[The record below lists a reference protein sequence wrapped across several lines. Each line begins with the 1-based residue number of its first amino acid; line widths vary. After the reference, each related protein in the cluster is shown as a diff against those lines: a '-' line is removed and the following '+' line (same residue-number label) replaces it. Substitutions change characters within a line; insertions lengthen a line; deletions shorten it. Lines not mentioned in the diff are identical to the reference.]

1 MNLLLDTHTFLWAID
16 SPKLLPGRIEQ
27 LLSNNTSIWFLS
39 LASVWEIQIKSELG
53 KLRLSLPLSELIE
66 TQQQTNDLRL
76 LPIELSHIYA
86 LSGLP
91 HHHRDPFDR
100 LLITQARVER
110 LPLLSRDSI
119 FDAYDLERIWI

>member
-1 MNLLLDTHTFLWAID
+1 VNLLLDTHTFLWAID
-16 SPKLLPGRIEQ
+16 SPELLPERIEQ

>member
-16 SPKLLPGRIEQ
+16 SPELLPERIEQ

-39 LASVWEIQIKSELG
+39 LTSVWEIQIKSELG

-76 LPIELSHIYA
+76 LPVELSHIYA

>member
-16 SPKLLPGRIEQ
+16 SPELLPERIEQ

-39 LASVWEIQIKSELG
+39 LTSVWEIQIKSELG

-66 TQQQTNDLRL
+66 TQQQTNDLQL
-76 LPIELSHIYA
+76 LPVELSHIYA